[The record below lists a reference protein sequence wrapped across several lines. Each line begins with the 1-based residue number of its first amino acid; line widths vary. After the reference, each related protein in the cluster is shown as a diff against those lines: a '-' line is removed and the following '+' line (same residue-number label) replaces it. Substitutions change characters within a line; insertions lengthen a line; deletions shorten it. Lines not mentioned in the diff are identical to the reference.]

1 VDQFTIASGW
11 SGHGIWVGD
20 GPEPDE
26 GPDERARCNGPG
38 TSSVSCPHCA
48 ADQEAYRRIRDSGA
62 VHVSEILSVMTG
74 IFVGR
79 NFEVIQWLLER
90 VTGHGVPHERW
101 QEAASVVRP
110 ELVRQLPWLKEIPA
124 PDLSSKADCEAW
136 VASVAA
142 LHGEWHV
149 LDGGDESGAERLNQ
163 QHAAPEPSW
172 FGGRCRRQGR
182 HSSR

>member
-1 VDQFTIASGW
+1 
-11 SGHGIWVGD
+11 
-20 GPEPDE
+20 
-26 GPDERARCNGPG
+26 
-38 TSSVSCPHCA
+38 
-48 ADQEAYRRIRDSGA
+48 
-62 VHVSEILSVMTG
+62 MTG